1 MFNWLTSKNSVKKEQ
16 NEERNTDYSGYSDNT
31 LKEKKEAKKIDI
43 VLKCY
48 ERIKNR
54 NDINVE
60 KEFNLHASSF
70 KSELLETDDCTV
82 QIKSYKIFYSEEL
95 IKTEILLYKKGAHHD
110 FTKIDLLDIF
120 ASECFYNE
128 LKRLY
133 DRKSMIKDIENM
145 DNAIK
150 KI

>member
-1 MFNWLTSKNSVKKEQ
+1 MNPKKNRDKEQ
-16 NEERNTDYSGYSDNT
+16 NEKRNTDYSGYSDDI
-31 LKEKKEAKKIDI
+31 LIEKKDARKIDI